1 MATKKN
7 QEKFFF
13 TKNEKKNNNYLEN
26 IRSKFGKRKKGQ
38 QIFINRKTIKYKGYN
53 HTINNQNNFQ
63 KNNQTIMTI
72 LNSEDVA
79 IKKSE
84 EIFSQIAEGYKWIE
98 TDFGLKK
105 NNS

>member
-1 MATKKN
+1 
-7 QEKFFF
+7 
-13 TKNEKKNNNYLEN
+13 
-26 IRSKFGKRKKGQ
+26 
-38 QIFINRKTIKYKGYN
+38 
-53 HTINNQNNFQ
+53 
-63 KNNQTIMTI
+63 MTI

-105 NNS
+105 NNP